1 MRAKGFTLLEVMIAI
16 AIMAMI
22 GLGTAS
28 LLKTVRDSKSKTDE
42 KRDQIN
48 DLTRTIQLM
57 DSDLSQLVFRKIRD
71 EYGDS
76 MDPLMLS
83 TGSYQLEITRT
94 GWRNPTLNNRSN
106 LQRVAYGLTAD
117 GELNRY
123 FWLVLDR
130 AEDSEPIVQ
139 KLLENVTDFRV
150 SVVDE
155 DNTLSDSWPDP
166 GSQNPGSQKNNSSD
180 PSSELSKTGLLPPA
194 IKITLDLKGMGEVSR
209 IFNLVSR

>member
-28 LLKTVRDSKSKTDE
+28 LLETVRDSKSGTDE

-48 DLTRTIQLM
+48 NLTRTIQLM
-57 DSDLSQLVFRKIRD
+57 DADLSQLVFRKIRD

-76 MDPLMLS
+76 RDPLMVS
-83 TGSYQLEITRT
+83 TGTYQLELTRT
-94 GWRNPTLNNRSN
+94 GWRNPTLNSRSN

-130 AEDSEPIVQ
+130 SEDSEPIVQ

-155 DNTLSDSWPDP
+155 DNTLSNSWPES
-166 GSQNPGSQKNNSSD
+166 GSQSSGSQKNVPSD
-180 PSSELSKTGLLPPA
+180 PSSKFSEIGLLPPA
-194 IKITLDLKGMGEVSR
+194 VKITLDLKGMGEVSR
-209 IFNLVSR
+209 IINLVSP